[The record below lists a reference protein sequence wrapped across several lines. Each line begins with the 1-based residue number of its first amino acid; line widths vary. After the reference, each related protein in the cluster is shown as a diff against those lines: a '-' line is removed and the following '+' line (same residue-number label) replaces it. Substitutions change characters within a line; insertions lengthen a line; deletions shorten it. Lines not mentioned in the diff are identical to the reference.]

1 MYKRQI
7 IISTVI
13 IVALIG
19 IHYLVLSIN
28 RKKKEKLL
36 LKSKQE
42 KVELQEKID
51 ACQTKIAEDETMHNE
66 EKEKLQM
73 QITQLEAEK
82 EQKDISI
89 RRLEIICKSK
99 DKDIPL
105 EYIEALEMIMKLKS
119 KEQASYN
126 PAVDREKLH
135 IWLDLVYD
143 DFAGRL
149 LEKYQLTG
157 RERDVCYLKALDF
170 SDDEISELLKIQL
183 RSEERWIYRIC
194 EKFGFPKGSKDD
206 FAAYIADF
214 KKRR

>member
-1 MYKRQI
+1 MGMILRI
-7 IISTVI
+7 ASSR
-13 IVALIG
+13 IVGQGDIVGRSGYFSLN
-19 IHYLVLSIN
+19 LSAN
-28 RKKKEKLL
+28 SVMRGRLDARRT
-36 LKSKQE
+36 LKSL
-42 KVELQEKID
+42 VADLR
-51 ACQTKIAEDETMHNE
+51 
-66 EKEKLQM
+66 
-73 QITQLEAEK
+73 
-82 EQKDISI
+82 SI

>member
-1 MYKRQI
+1 
-7 IISTVI
+7 
-13 IVALIG
+13 
-19 IHYLVLSIN
+19 
-28 RKKKEKLL
+28 
-36 LKSKQE
+36 
-42 KVELQEKID
+42 
-51 ACQTKIAEDETMHNE
+51 
-66 EKEKLQM
+66 
-73 QITQLEAEK
+73 
-82 EQKDISI
+82 
-89 RRLEIICKSK
+89 
-99 DKDIPL
+99 L

>member
-1 MYKRQI
+1 M
-7 IISTVI
+7 
-13 IVALIG
+13 
-19 IHYLVLSIN
+19 
-28 RKKKEKLL
+28 
-36 LKSKQE
+36 
-42 KVELQEKID
+42 ELQEKID

-183 RSEERWIYRIC
+183 SFHPAMQRSTRTSPTRERRSPFSRISTSSVLLSAI
-194 EKFGFPKGSKDD
+194 PPPLPPSV
-206 FAAYIADF
+206 
-214 KKRR
+214 